1 LLDRVSLLEIDIMIS
16 EGYDFQDWSSLL
28 STKRTYLRADYTRD
42 PIDWAVLADDR
53 RDLRD
58 KYHSIWAELGMEGC
72 LVHLTR
78 VAERASEDDVTSPSA
93 AVVPLPLVPLPLG
106 DTSPS
111 SAVVPLAPEDTSSSS
126 AVVLLA
132 RGDISSSS
140 AVAPLAIAADIH
152 QAAPV
157 TPCSPCS
164 PISPTILEDSAEQ
177 VADSAAQ
184 VALAAQGFEYLS
196 YEFNS
201 FIP

>member
-1 LLDRVSLLEIDIMIS
+1 VSLLEIDIMIS

-28 STKRTYLRADYTRD
+28 ATKRTYLRADYTRD
-42 PIDWAVLADDR
+42 PIDWADYTRDR

-78 VAERASEDDVTSPSA
+78 VAERSSEDDVTSPSA

-106 DTSPS
+106 
-111 SAVVPLAPEDTSSSS
+111 EDTSSSS
-126 AVVLLA
+126 AVVPLA

-140 AVAPLAIAADIH
+140 AVAPLAIAADIL
-152 QAAPV
+152 QAAPVTPLPIAADILEAALV

-164 PISPTILEDSAEQ
+164 PISPTTLEDSAEQ
-177 VADSAAQ
+177 VAHSAAQ
-184 VALAAQGFEYLS
+184 LALAAQGFEYLS